1 MAILGKQD
9 QMAIS
14 QFLREHLL
22 GRVFTT
28 FSTGGMAAA
37 MVGMAGFGWA
47 ADEIGPAASLVGIG
61 LVLLMTA
68 VVTVHVSRRDF
79 TLLKPVA
86 ASA

>member
-1 MAILGKQD
+1 MLQVVTP
-9 QMAIS
+9 
-14 QFLREHLL
+14 EHLL